1 MFKFGFQIEE
11 DGTNSD
17 EGDDQKD
24 HAPSFPPQ
32 TDDSLNETFAQCDEI
47 LLKNYTDDESSE
59 LTNFSSNDYE
69 IWYPKSVELDA
80 TQRTHSDLLSG
91 VYEGGLKIWE
101 CTQDLADFLS
111 NTNENGKCILNEF
124 EGKRILDLGCGVG
137 ILGILSLIHKP
148 SNVTFQDYNK
158 EVIER
163 TTISTILSN
172 KSIYDEI
179 ELDYVSLYSG
189 DWDNFVNYLEKL
201 GDKKFDYI
209 LTSETIYN
217 EKYYSKLLNVF
228 KNLLNADGMVYLA
241 AKTIYFGVGGGL
253 RSFEHAL
260 EKSNEFES
268 ESVWKSESG
277 VLREILKIW
286 KKNNIT

>member
-24 HAPSFPPQ
+24 QAPSLPPQ

-47 LLKNYTDDESSE
+47 LLKNYTDDESCE

-69 IWYPKSVELDA
+69 IWYPKSVECDA

-111 NTNENGKCILNEF
+111 NANENGQCILNEF

-179 ELDYVSLYSG
+179 ELDNVSLYSG

-228 KNLLNADGMVYLA
+228 QNLLNEDGIVYLA

-286 KKNNIT
+286 KKKKIT